1 MLLVYLRRSHKHH
14 TVPSMERMKARKS
27 VIAFDFPEYRTPNKW
42 KFRRPTRSKVFLM
55 RLPPVYADGLTEDSQ
70 LMPLAFSQSISSAS
84 MLGGLWAQPVSNLA
98 KKRWAHEVLKEK
110 SSSWVFF
117 LLFLTQLSIF
127 TAPLQPN

>member
-1 MLLVYLRRSHKHH
+1 MLLVYLRHSHKHH

-55 RLPPVYADGLTEDSQ
+55 RLPPVYADGLTEDSR
-70 LMPLAFSQSISSAS
+70 LMALAFSQSISSAS

-98 KKRWAHEVLKEK
+98 KKDGPMRFLKR
-110 SSSWVFF
+110 SRPGGFYFF
-117 LLFLTQLSIF
+117 CF
-127 TAPLQPN
+127 